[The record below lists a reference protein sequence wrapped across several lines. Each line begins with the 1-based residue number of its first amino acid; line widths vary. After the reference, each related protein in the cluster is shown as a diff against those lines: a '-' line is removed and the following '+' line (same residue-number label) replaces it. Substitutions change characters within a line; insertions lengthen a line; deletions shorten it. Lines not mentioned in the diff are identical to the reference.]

1 MNTNPKSKIRN
12 PQSAIPIGVIGGSG
26 LYQMEGLTNV
36 EERHVTT
43 PFGDPSD
50 AIVIGTLE
58 GVRVA
63 FVARHGRGHHIMPTE
78 VNYRANI
85 FALKSLGVEQ
95 VISISACGSLREH
108 LHPGQVVIPDQLFDF
123 TKKRAYTFF
132 GDGLVAHIGVAD
144 PFCPRLSALLADAVE
159 ETGGTVHRSGRFITI
174 EGPHFSTKGESHT
187 YRAWGMD
194 IIGMTTSPEAFLA
207 REAEMC
213 YAVMAHV
220 TDYDVWHETEEPVN
234 VKALLATLAANAV
247 LAQDSLKTLVPRLA
261 KARRDCECGSALQI
275 AMITQR
281 DLIPEEL
288 ERKLAP
294 IIGKYLN
301 GPSA

>member
-1 MNTNPKSKIRN
+1 MTQDPIR
-12 PQSAIPIGVIGGSG
+12 IGVIGGSG
-26 LYQMEGLTNV
+26 LYQMEGLSDV

-50 AIVIGTLE
+50 ALVIGTLE

-63 FVARHGRGHHIMPTE
+63 FVARHGRGHRITPSE
-78 VNYRANI
+78 VNYRANV

-108 LHPGQVVIPDQLFDF
+108 MHPGEIVVPDQLFDF
-123 TKKRAYTFF
+123 TKNRAYTFF
-132 GDGLVAHIGVAD
+132 GGGLVAHVGVAD
-144 PFCPRLSALLADAVE
+144 PFCLDLSTLVADAVAE
-159 ETGGTVHRSGRFITI
+159 AGGTVHRGGCFITI
-174 EGPHFSTKGESHT
+174 EGPRFSTKGESFA

-220 TDYDVWHETEEPVN
+220 TDYDVWHETEDPVS
-234 VKALLATLAANAV
+234 VDALLETLAANAA
-247 LAQDSLKTLVPRLA
+247 LAQDAVRGLVAKLA
-261 KARRDCECGSALQI
+261 AAERSCECGSTLATSL
-275 AMITQR
+275 ITQR
-281 DLIPEEL
+281 DLIPEDLKRE
-288 ERKLAP
+288 LAP
-294 IIGKYLN
+294 IVGRYL
-301 GPSA
+301 G

>member
-1 MNTNPKSKIRN
+1 MNTNPKSPIPNSQSPIR
-12 PQSAIPIGVIGGSG
+12 IGVIGGSG
-26 LYQMEGLTNV
+26 LYQMEGLAGV
-36 EERHVTT
+36 EERNVTT

-50 AIVIGTLE
+50 AIVTGTLE

-63 FVARHGRGHHIMPTE
+63 FVARHGRGHRIMPTE

-108 LHPGQVVIPDQLFDF
+108 LHPGQVVVPDQLFDF

-132 GDGLVAHIGVAD
+132 GDGLVTHVGVAD
-144 PFCPRLSALLADAVE
+144 PFCPRLSALLASAVE
-159 ETGGTVHRSGRFITI
+159 EAGGTAHRGGCFITI
-174 EGPHFSTKGESHT
+174 EGPRFSTKGESFA

-220 TDYDVWHETEEPVN
+220 TDYDVWHETEEAVN
-234 VKALLATLAANAV
+234 VEMLLATLAANAA
-247 LAQDSLKTLVPRLA
+247 LAQSALRGLVGKLA
-261 KARRDCECGSALQI
+261 IAARDCECKDTLAI

-281 DLIPEEL
+281 DLIPEDL
-288 ERKLAP
+288 KRKLMP
-294 IIGKYLN
+294 IVGKYL
-301 GPSA
+301 G

>member
-1 MNTNPKSKIRN
+1 MNTQPIR
-12 PQSAIPIGVIGGSG
+12 IGVIGGSG
-26 LYQMEGLTNV
+26 LYQMDGLTDV
-36 EERHVTT
+36 EERAITT

-50 AIVIGTLE
+50 AIIVGTLE

-63 FVARHGRGHHIMPTE
+63 FVARHGRGHRITPTE

-108 LHPGQVVIPDQLFDF
+108 LHPGEIVIPGQLFDF
-123 TKKRAYTFF
+123 TKKREYTFF
-132 GDGLVAHIGVAD
+132 GNGLVAHVSVAE
-144 PFCPRLSALLADAVE
+144 PFCSRLSALVADAVE
-159 ETGGTVHRSGRFITI
+159 EAGGRVYRGGCFITI
-174 EGPHFSTKGESHT
+174 EGPRFSTKGESFA

-220 TDYDVWHETEEPVN
+220 TDYDVWHETEEAVN
-234 VKALLATLAANAV
+234 VEMLLETLAANAT
-247 LAQDSLKTLVPRLA
+247 LAQEALRRLMTKLA
-261 KARRDCECGSALQI
+261 PAEQDCECASTLATAL
-275 AMITQR
+275 ITQR
-281 DLIPEEL
+281 DLIPEQVKRDL
-288 ERKLAP
+288 SP
-294 IIGKYLN
+294 IVEKYL
-301 GPSA
+301 G

>member
-1 MNTNPKSKIRN
+1 MNTHSQSPIPN
-12 PQSAIPIGVIGGSG
+12 PQSPIRIGVIGGSG
-26 LYQMEGLTNV
+26 LYQMEGLSHV
-36 EERHVTT
+36 EERTITT

-63 FVARHGRGHHIMPTE
+63 FVARHGRGHTITPTE
-78 VNYRANI
+78 VNYRANV

-108 LHPGQVVIPDQLFDF
+108 LHPGEVIIPDQLFDF

-132 GDGLVAHIGVAD
+132 GDGLVAHVGVAE
-144 PFCPRLSALLADAVE
+144 PFCSRLSALVGDAVE
-159 ETGGTVHRSGRFITI
+159 EASGTVHRGGRFITI
-174 EGPHFSTKGESHT
+174 EGPRFSTKGESFT

-220 TDYDVWHETEEPVN
+220 TDYDVWHETEEAVS
-234 VKALLATLAANAV
+234 VEAIIQTLQANAA
-247 LAQDSLKTLVPRLA
+247 LAQDAVRGLVAKLA
-261 KARRDCECGSALQI
+261 AAERDCECGSTLAAAL
-275 AMITQR
+275 ITQR
-281 DLIPEEL
+281 DLIPADIKE
-288 ERKLAP
+288 KLAP
-294 IIGKYLN
+294 IVTKYL
-301 GPSA
+301 GQ

>member
-1 MNTNPKSKIRN
+1 MTQDPIR
-12 PQSAIPIGVIGGSG
+12 IGVIGGSG
-26 LYQMEGLTNV
+26 LYQMEGLTDV

-50 AIVIGTLE
+50 ALVIGTLE

-63 FVARHGRGHHIMPTE
+63 FVARHGRGHRITPTE
-78 VNYRANI
+78 VNYRANV

-108 LHPGQVVIPDQLFDF
+108 LHPGQVVVPDQLFDF
-123 TKKRAYTFF
+123 TKSRAYTFF
-132 GDGLVAHIGVAD
+132 GGGLVAHVGVAD
-144 PFCPRLSALLADAVE
+144 PFCLRLSALMADAVAE
-159 ETGGTVHRSGRFITI
+159 AGGTAHRGGCFITI
-174 EGPHFSTKGESHT
+174 EGPRFSTKGESFA

-220 TDYDVWHETEEPVN
+220 TDYDVWHETEDPVS
-234 VKALLATLAANAV
+234 VDALLETLAANAA
-247 LAQDSLKTLVPRLA
+247 LAQDAVRGLVAKLA
-261 KARRDCECGSALQI
+261 AAERDCECGSTLATSL
-275 AMITQR
+275 ITQR
-281 DLIPEEL
+281 DLIPGQVK
-288 ERKLAP
+288 RDLAP
-294 IIGKYLN
+294 IVGKYLT
-301 GPSA
+301 

>member
-1 MNTNPKSKIRN
+1 MPETPIR
-12 PQSAIPIGVIGGSG
+12 IGIIGGSG
-26 LYQMEGLTNV
+26 LYQMEGLTDV
-36 EERHVTT
+36 EERRVWT

-50 AIVIGTLE
+50 VIVVGTLE

-63 FVARHGRGHHIMPTE
+63 FLARHGRGHRITPTE

-85 FALKSLGVEQ
+85 YALKALGVEQ

-108 LHPGQVVIPDQLFDF
+108 IHPGEIVVPDQIFDF
-123 TKKRAYTFF
+123 TKKRDYTFF
-132 GDGLVAHIGVAD
+132 GRGLVAHIGVAD

-159 ETGGTVHRSGRFITI
+159 KAGGRVHRGGRFITI
-174 EGPHFSTKGESHT
+174 EGPRFSTKAESFT

-194 IIGMTTSPEAFLA
+194 IIGMTTSPEVFLA

-234 VKALLATLAANAV
+234 VEMLLATLAANAQ
-247 LAQDSLKTLVPRLA
+247 LAQRALRILIPQMAAAERT
-261 KARRDCECGSALQI
+261 CECGSTLSTAL
-275 AMITQR
+275 ITQP
-281 DLIPEEL
+281 DLIPEQVK
-288 ERKLAP
+288 RDLAP
-294 IIGKYLN
+294 IVGKYLK
-301 GPSA
+301 